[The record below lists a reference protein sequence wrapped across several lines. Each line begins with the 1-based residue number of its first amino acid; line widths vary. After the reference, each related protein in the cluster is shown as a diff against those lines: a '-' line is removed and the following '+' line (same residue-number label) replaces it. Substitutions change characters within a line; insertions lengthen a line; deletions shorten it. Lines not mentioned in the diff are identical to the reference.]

1 MNEIE
6 QRNVVNSSFSI
17 NVESVRSLQS
27 VTPEEGALVMFE
39 GKLHFSDGKDWYVVT
54 STKVRL

>member
-1 MNEIE
+1 MSEIRE
-6 QRNVVNSSFSI
+6 RNVVNSSFSI

-39 GKLHFSDGKDWYVVT
+39 GKLHFSDGKDWYIVT

>member
-6 QRNVVNSSFSI
+6 ERNVVNSSFSI

-27 VTPEEGALVMFE
+27 VTPEDGALVMFD
-39 GKLHFSDGKDWYVVT
+39 GKLHYSDGIDWYVVT
-54 STKVRL
+54 GTKVR